1 MPRPIASPT
10 YHPGDERL
18 ADYASGALPEPM
30 ALLVAT
36 HLALCPRCRRV
47 AAELEAVGGALLEGL
62 PPEPMA
68 SDSLQRVLARIEQ
81 PPAIPEPGQAEQ
93 PSQGDPSLPRPL
105 RDYVGATL
113 DALPWRRLG
122 PIAEVQ
128 LLRDSPGFTTR
139 LLRIRGGTAVPVHTH
154 RGSELTLVLSG
165 AFSDDG
171 GHYLPGDVEEAD
183 SEVTHRPVADADADC
198 LCLAV
203 TDAPLKLTSPLGRL
217 LNPFVRI

>member
-1 MPRPIASPT
+1 
-10 YHPGDERL
+10 
-18 ADYASGALPEPM
+18 
-30 ALLVAT
+30 
-36 HLALCPRCRRV
+36 V

-128 LLRDSPGFTTR
+128 LLRDFPGFTTR

-165 AFSDDG
+165 AFSDEG
-171 GHYLPGDVEEAD
+171 GHYLRGDVEEAD
-183 SEVTHRPVADADADC
+183 SEVTHRPVANADADC

>member
-1 MPRPIASPT
+1 MPRPVAGPT
-10 YHPGDERL
+10 HHPGDERL
-18 ADYASGALPEPM
+18 VDYASGALPEPV

-36 HLALCPRCRRV
+36 HLALCPRCRGV
-47 AAELEAVGGALLEGL
+47 ALELEAVGGALLEEL

-68 SDSLQRVLARIEQ
+68 ADSLQRVLARIEQ
-81 PPAIPEPGQAEQ
+81 PHAIPEKDQPERAAE
-93 PSQGDPSLPRPL
+93 GDPSLPRPL
-105 RDYVGATL
+105 RDYIGGTL

-128 LLRDSPGFTTR
+128 LLRDFPGFTTR

-165 AFSDDG
+165 AFSDEE
-171 GHYLPGDVEEAD
+171 GHYLPGDVEETD
-183 SEVTHRPVADADADC
+183 GEITHRPVADAGADC

-203 TDAPLKLTSPLGRL
+203 TDAPLKLTGSFGRL